1 MGLITAL
8 GTGLATGIG
17 ASGAAAAAGTTIAG
31 LGAAKMQSGAAGRG
45 AQITTDAA
53 LRAAELQRQSNMDQL
68 DYLRNQDRIDR
79 ESKQWT
85 DRQNYGLSK
94 AEMMNASAQYNDTGV
109 NRRNELVA
117 RNLTDDRLY
126 GENQK
131 QFNTMRQM
139 MGMPNKAE
147 SINVSP
153 DAWVYNKP
161 FLPDFD
167 PDPTDYSDQNDRNK
181 NRLV

>member
-1 MGLITAL
+1 MTIGITAAGISAAL
-8 GTGLATGIG
+8 PGIATGVG
-17 ASGAAAAAGTTIAG
+17 MTA
-31 LGAAKMQSGAAGRG
+31 AAKMQSAAAREG
-45 AQITTDAA
+45 AQTQTHAA
-53 LRAAELQRQSNMDQL
+53 MRTAELQRQSNMDQL

-79 ESKQWT
+79 ESKQHQ
-85 DRQNYGLSK
+85 DEHNYGLSK
-94 AEMMNASAQYNDTGV
+94 AEMMHASAQYNNTGV

-117 RNLTDDRLY
+117 RNLTEDRRY
-126 GENQK
+126 SENQK

-153 DAWVYNKP
+153 DAWLYDKLVVPEYV
-161 FLPDFD
+161 
-167 PDPTDYSDQNDRNK
+167 PDPTDFTDKNDPA

>member
-1 MGLITAL
+1 MIGVGTA
-8 GTGLATGIG
+8 
-17 ASGAAAAAGTTIAG
+17 IAG
-31 LGAAKMQSGAAGRG
+31 IAGGLGSIGAAKMQSGAAGRG

-53 LRAAELQRQSNMDQL
+53 LRAAELQRQSNMDKL

-139 MGMPNKAE
+139 MGMPNKALSAYVE
-147 SINVSP
+147 P
-153 DAWVYNKP
+153 DALRLTAPVV
-161 FLPDFD
+161 PDYVE
-167 PDPTDYSDQNDRNK
+167 DPTDFTDPNDPA

>member
-1 MGLITAL
+1 MSI
-8 GTGLATGIG
+8 GLAIGGIATGVG
-17 ASGAAAAAGTTIAG
+17 M

-139 MGMPNKAE
+139 MGMPYTTSRSCPTSSQTPRITVIKTTVTKTGSFDE
-147 SINVSP
+147 SNGSKH
-153 DAWVYNKP
+153 YGT
-161 FLPDFD
+161 L
-167 PDPTDYSDQNDRNK
+167 R
-181 NRLV
+181 